1 MTQIIDLSQLKD
13 EIEVKSNVES
23 LELYS
28 DNYPFSLSL
37 RVKNFETESD
47 YKKFIKGCER
57 LVRSCVEYRL
67 WKQYIID
74 VLQIN
79 ECMITKERID
89 DVTIE
94 VHHHL
99 PSMYILIC
107 GLVNKCIEDNE
118 EFCSFDIA
126 QKAIELHFQNK
137 IGYVTLLKS
146 MHEKFHNGKL
156 DIPISYVQGD
166 YPYFM
171 REFSKYLDE
180 SDLETIQSR
189 LAVTEHNCSW
199 ARDSYQ
205 EAVGGN

>member
-1 MTQIIDLSQLKD
+1 MNQTIDLSQLKD

-57 LVRSCVEYRL
+57 LVRSCVEYKL

-99 PSMYILIC
+99 PSMYILVC

-126 QKAIELHFQNK
+126 QKSIELHFQNK

-156 DIPISYVQGD
+156 GIPIGFVKGD
-166 YPYFM
+166 YRYFINN
-171 REFSKYLDE
+171 FSKYLDIADME
-180 SDLETIQSR
+180 NIEERIVTTETECNWSR
-189 LAVTEHNCSW
+189 DNYPAAAEM
-199 ARDSYQ
+199 
-205 EAVGGN
+205 

>member
-1 MTQIIDLSQLKD
+1 MNQTIDLSQLK
-13 EIEVKSNVES
+13 EEMEVKSNVES

-37 RVKNFETESD
+37 RISNFENESD

-57 LVRSCVEYRL
+57 LVRSCVEYRH
-67 WKQYIID
+67 WKRYIID

-79 ECMITKERID
+79 ECMITKEKID

-99 PSMYILIC
+99 PSMYVLVC
-107 GLVNKCIEDNE
+107 GLVNRRIDKSE

-126 QKAIELHFQNK
+126 QEAIELHFQNK

-156 DIPISYVQGD
+156 GIPIAFVKGY
-166 YPYFM
+166 YKYFINN
-171 REFSKYLDE
+171 FSKFLDE
-180 SDLETIQSR
+180 TDLEKIEERLVITETDCTWSR
-189 LAVTEHNCSW
+189 DNYPAAMEM
-199 ARDSYQ
+199 
-205 EAVGGN
+205 